1 MKTNRMHWRLTSF
14 WLVALIL
21 SAISISAVDEGD
33 RKIAPNDIIVIE
45 VLGEKDLTRI
55 CRVQTGGTIVYPLL
69 KSVEVGGKTTAEVAQ
84 LIADRLLKEEF
95 LVSPE
100 VSVDVKEFQ
109 ARTVYVFGAVN
120 KSGALELPTDERID
134 IIQAI
139 AKAGGLSQLAS
150 KSKIELTRKG
160 KKPQT
165 YKFDELRKETDPAKK
180 IWLEPGDI
188 IYVGESFF

>member
-1 MKTNRMHWRLTSF
+1 MLWKLASF
-14 WLVALIL
+14 WLLGLIL
-21 SAISISAVDEGD
+21 SAVSISAADEGD

-55 CRVQTGGTIVYPLL
+55 CRVQVGGTIVYPLL
-69 KSVEVGGKTTAEVAQ
+69 KSVEVGGKTTAQVAQ
-84 LIADRLLKEEF
+84 LIADRLRNEEF

-100 VSVDVKEFQ
+100 VSVDVKDYQ
-109 ARTVYVFGAVN
+109 SRTVSVLGAVV
-120 KSGALELPTDERID
+120 KGGALELPAEERMD

-150 KSKIELTRKG
+150 KNKIELTRKG
-160 KKPQT
+160 KTKT

-188 IYVGESFF
+188 IYVGESIF